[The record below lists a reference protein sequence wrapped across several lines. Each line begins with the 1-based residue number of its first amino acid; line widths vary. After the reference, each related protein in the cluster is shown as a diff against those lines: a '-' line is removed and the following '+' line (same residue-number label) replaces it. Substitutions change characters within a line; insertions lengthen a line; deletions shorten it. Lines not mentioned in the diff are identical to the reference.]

1 MVEDQSDDLWGLAFL
16 FIAVLSGLGIYAE
29 VIGPAGHVL
38 RTGTADVLGLARY
51 GLPAAFAILGGYLIW
66 RRHHCEPA
74 RVAIGL
80 GLALLAAAGLFEV
93 VSGRDTLPSP

>member
-16 FIAVLSGLGIYAE
+16 LVAVLAGLGIYAE

-51 GLPAAFAILGGYLIW
+51 GLPAGV
-66 RRHHCEPA
+66 RRPR
-74 RVAIGL
+74 RVPH
-80 GLALLAAAGLFEV
+80 LAP
-93 VSGRDTLPSP
+93 PSL

>member
-16 FIAVLSGLGIYAE
+16 LVAVLAGLGIYAE

-51 GLPAAFAILGGYLIW
+51 GLPPAFAVLGGYLIW
-66 RRHHCEPA
+66 RRAP
-74 RVAIGL
+74 L
-80 GLALLAAAGLFEV
+80 
-93 VSGRDTLPSP
+93 